1 MSTLSTNQIVVEYI
15 IKEGDIQKAQQN
27 FDKLTE
33 AEKRA
38 ILETKKLNAEILNV
52 GSSSEKSFVSALT
65 PIKNSSDAVRSF
77 TTNLKTAAQAA
88 VEAGNKASAGF
99 TGITASE
106 KKAEAGAKAFND
118 KLVQL
123 NTTLVTTGREGRKST
138 EQVAGGMKNIGGIA
152 DGLGPMIKRAFAGAA
167 LIEFTKKIFTTSAAF
182 EGLRTTIDY
191 ATEGQQKNGQAFQYL
206 INLANTYGKD
216 LQSLAGTYSSFTTS
230 SNLAGIKL
238 QESNKI
244 FEAAVKASTALGKS
258 NEDTQG
264 ILLAFSQIVSKG
276 TVQAEELRGQIG
288 ERIPGAF
295 NLAAKAMGVTT
306 KELNKMLE
314 QGQVISADFLPKFAV
329 ELENAFGDAANK
341 KMNSLTATLGRFTT
355 AWSRFLESPAISKY
369 LAETVNLA
377 TVSLDKVR
385 KLTLSESEKKAED
398 AARIES
404 NITVNLKTELAERLK
419 TIQDNTNKNATM
431 DQVVLQKYTETL
443 AYRDQLMEKTVNL
456 RIQSAGSMNKAA
468 LTEAETQLKYTNIV
482 LDALDKEVKGV
493 EVTNNKKIELT
504 EKEKKALEDA
514 AKKRKKALEDEYK
527 RKVELLELDRQITA
541 EKIKQTVDADG
552 QKIAM
557 MELEFVT
564 NLKLLKVSKQYAA
577 LEVQQAKDKA
587 KILPEIVKTQNVE
600 ITQEYIDAGIK
611 DRETRVKGED
621 EVQQG
626 IYEAKL
632 KAIERNKLIQQASI
646 ESEKITGVT
655 REKEAF
661 IRSEKL
667 ILNEIAA
674 NDEIIK
680 SNDEAAN
687 NGVESALDANAKI
700 LADNAK
706 LYKEL
711 ADLRKK
717 DEEDRKKRDVER
729 VQGASQVASAVLDGF
744 MNLMQQQTQNELT
757 ALNKRYDAELRLAGD
772 NEQKV
777 MEINEKRKQE
787 EKELRTKEFEAQR
800 AAAIAQVVFKT
811 APIIAEYF
819 VSGFLAPLAIAGLAT
834 AAAQIAFIAAQPVPE
849 FKEGTKG
856 KPFKGGKAIVGEIG
870 KEWVV
875 TTSGQVYETPGV
887 ATLVDLPKG
896 SQVIPHHE
904 VIKSERFMGSKLMN
918 QGRGESGTGQLV
930 ERLISIENTLSK
942 LPITSL
948 TMDERGFTKKIQT
961 KSRETRI
968 LNNRFGN

>member
-33 AEKRA
+33 SEKRA
-38 ILETKKLNAEILNV
+38 ILETKNLNAEIRNV
-52 GSSSEKSFVSALT
+52 GTTSEKAFTSALT
-65 PIKNSSDAVRSF
+65 PLKNSSDAVRTF
-77 TTNLKTAAQAA
+77 TTNLKVAAQAA
-88 VEAGNKASAGF
+88 VEAGNKATAGF
-99 TGITASE
+99 TGITAAE
-106 KKAEAGAKAFND
+106 KKAEAAAKAFND

-123 NTTLVTTGREGRKST
+123 GTTLKTTGNEGKQATDKVS
-138 EQVAGGMKNIGGIA
+138 GGLKNVGKTSDEI
-152 DGLGPMIKRAFAGAA
+152 GPMIKRAFGVAA

-216 LQSLAGTYSSFTTS
+216 LQSLAGTYSSFTSS

-238 QESNKI
+238 EESNKI
-244 FEAAVKASTALGKS
+244 FESAVKASTALGKS

-314 QGQVISADFLPKFAV
+314 QGQVVSADFLPKFAV
-329 ELENAFGDAANK
+329 ELENAFGAAANK
-341 KMNSLTATLGRFTT
+341 KMDSLTATLGRFTT

-385 KLTLSESEKKAED
+385 QLTMSASEKKAADE
-398 AARIES
+398 ARIES
-404 NITVNLKTELAERLK
+404 NITVNLKNELAARLK
-419 TIQDNTNKNATM
+419 AIQDKTNKDATM

-443 AYRDQLMEKTVNL
+443 AYRDQLDTKYLNL
-456 RIQSAGSMNKAA
+456 KISSAGSMNKVE
-468 LTEAETQLKYTNIV
+468 LNRAENNLKYANIV
-482 LDALDKEVKGV
+482 LAALEKEVKGV
-493 EVTNNKKIELT
+493 QVTNKVKKELT
-504 EKEKKALEDA
+504 EKELKALADA
-514 AKKRKKALEDEYK
+514 EKKRMQALEKEYR
-527 RKVELLELDRQITA
+527 RKVELLELDKQIAA
-541 EKIKQTVDADG
+541 EKIKQTVSADG

-557 MELEFVT
+557 MELEFAT
-564 NLKLLKVSKQYAA
+564 NLKLLKVSKEYADKN
-577 LEVQQAKDKA
+577 VKQAKDQA
-587 KILPEIVKTQNVE
+587 KILPAIVKTQNQE
-600 ITQEYIDAGIK
+600 ITQAYIDEGIK
-611 DRETRVKGED
+611 QREARVEGED
-621 EVQQG
+621 QTQKA
-626 IYEAKL
+626 IYDAKL
-632 KAIERNKLIQQASI
+632 KAIERNKVLQETLIGD
-646 ESEKITGVT
+646 EKITGVT

-667 ILNEIAA
+667 ILNEINA
-674 NDEIIK
+674 NDQIMAA
-680 SNDEAAN
+680 NDEAAN
-687 NGVESALDANAKI
+687 NGVESALNANDKI

-706 LYKEL
+706 LYREL
-711 ADLRKK
+711 AALRKK
-717 DEEDRKKRDVER
+717 DVEDRKKKDAEI
-729 VQGASQVASAVLDGF
+729 VQASAQVASELLNGF
-744 MNLMQQQTQNELT
+744 MNLQAQRTQNELT
-757 ALNKRYDAELRLAGD
+757 ALSKRYDEEIRLAGD
-772 NEQKV
+772 NAQKV
-777 MEINEKRKQE
+777 NELNEKRKQE
-787 EKELRTKEFEAQR
+787 EKEIRTKQFKAQQT
-800 AAAIAQVVFKT
+800 AAVAEVIFRV
-811 APIIAEYF
+811 APIIAQQIAG
-819 VSGFLAPLAIAGLAT
+819 VVTAPLAIASYAA
-834 AAAQIAFIAAQPVPE
+834 AAAQIGFILAQPTPE
-849 FKEGTKG
+849 FAEGTKG

-875 TTSGQVYETPGV
+875 TTSGKVYETPGV

-896 SQVIPHHE
+896 SQVIPNKE
-904 VIKSERFMGSKLMN
+904 VLKTERFMGSKLFG
-918 QGRGESGTGQLV
+918 QSKSDSGTGQVV
-930 ERLISIENTLSK
+930 ERLMSIENTLSK

-961 KSRETRI
+961 KSRETKI

>member
-15 IKEGDIQKAQQN
+15 IKEGDVKKAKDG
-27 FDKLTE
+27 FDKLTQ
-33 AEKRA
+33 AEKDA
-38 ILETKKLNAEILNV
+38 ITNAQKLNDELQKTGKEGKNSTDKVAGGLNNV
-52 GSSSEKSFVSALT
+52 GGMASKLGPLMAGAFSVASVMAFGKQVFNVTAEFQKLSAVLKNTLGSGAAASVALENIKEFAKTTPFAVSELTESFVKLANQGFTPTIDQMRKLGDLASSTGKSFDQLAEAIIDAQVGEFERLKEFGVRAQKAGDQVIFTFKGVETQVQNNNAAIREYLVGLGDYNGVAGAAAAVSDTLGGKVNNLGDAWDSFLNKIGTLLGPILTEALNTTSQFMDDINRIFAGGKTSSELYASVELESYKYFNDMVLNYTDEELDKFLKSRQA
-65 PIKNSSDAVRSF
+65 K
-77 TTNLKTAAQAA
+77 LKTAQD
-88 VEAGNKASAGF
+88 EL
-99 TGITASE
+99 
-106 KKAEAGAKAFND
+106 KKAQQKVKEGTTGFFGEVQSNPQAVKD
-118 KLVQL
+118 VKQL
-123 NTTLVTTGREGRKST
+123 NIEIANYNGEIAATT
-138 EQVAGGMKNIGGIA
+138 EQ
-152 DGLGPMIKRAFAGAA
+152 IK
-167 LIEFTKKIFTTSAAF
+167 K
-182 EGLRTTIDY
+182 
-191 ATEGQQKNGQAFQYL
+191 
-206 INLANTYGKD
+206 
-216 LQSLAGTYSSFTTS
+216 
-230 SNLAGIKL
+230 
-238 QESNKI
+238 
-244 FEAAVKASTALGKS
+244 
-258 NEDTQG
+258 
-264 ILLAFSQIVSKG
+264 
-276 TVQAEELRGQIG
+276 RGD
-288 ERIPGAF
+288 A
-295 NLAAKAMGVTT
+295 TT
-306 KELNKMLE
+306 K
-314 QGQVISADFLPKFAV
+314 
-329 ELENAFGDAANK
+329 
-341 KMNSLTATLGRFTT
+341 
-355 AWSRFLESPAISKY
+355 
-369 LAETVNLA
+369 
-377 TVSLDKVR
+377 
-385 KLTLSESEKKAED
+385 
-398 AARIES
+398 
-404 NITVNLKTELAERLK
+404 
-419 TIQDNTNKNATM
+419 
-431 DQVVLQKYTETL
+431 
-443 AYRDQLMEKTVNL
+443 
-456 RIQSAGSMNKAA
+456 
-468 LTEAETQLKYTNIV
+468 TEAIYSAYVAKQ
-482 LDALDKEVKGV
+482 
-493 EVTNNKKIELT
+493 
-504 EKEKKALEDA
+504 KALEDA
-514 AKKRKKALEDEYK
+514 KQKAKEKADKEAKANAEKMAKMNQEKYNAEVDQ
-527 RKVELLELDRQITA
+527 LELEKQITA
-541 EKIKQTVDADG
+541 EKIKQTVGADG
-552 QKIAM
+552 QKIAI
-557 MELEFVT
+557 MELEFAT
-564 NLKLLKVSKQYAA
+564 NVKLLKISENSAK
-577 LEVQQAKDKA
+577 LGVQQAKDKA
-587 KILPEIVKTQNVE
+587 KLLPEILKTQNQE
-600 ITQEYIDAGIK
+600 ITQEYIDAGIR

-632 KAIERNKLIQQASI
+632 KAIERNKMIQEASI
-646 ESEKITGVT
+646 ESEVLTDSQRK
-655 REKEAF
+655 
-661 IRSEKL
+661 EKL

-711 ADLRKK
+711 KDLRKK
-717 DEEDRKKRDVER
+717 DEEDQKKKDVER
-729 VQGASQVASAVLDGF
+729 VQAASQVASAVLDGF

-918 QGRGESGTGQLV
+918 QGRGESGNGHIV
-930 ERLISIENTLSK
+930 SELISIKETLSK

>member
-15 IKEGDIQKAQQN
+15 IREGDIQKAQQN

-38 ILETKKLNAEILNV
+38 ILETKNLNAEIKNV
-52 GSSSEKSFVSALT
+52 GASSEKAFVSALT
-65 PIKNSSDAVRSF
+65 PIKNSSDAIRSF

-99 TGITASE
+99 TGITAAE

-123 NTTLVTTGREGRKST
+123 NTTLTTTGRQGKDATDKVSTGLRKVG
-138 EQVAGGMKNIGGIA
+138 ENA
-152 DGLGPMIKRAFAGAA
+152 DGIGPMIKRAFALTAV
-167 LIEFTKKIFTTSAAF
+167 IEFTKKIFTTSAAF

-216 LQSLAGTYSSFTTS
+216 LQSLAGTYSSFTAS

-238 QESNKI
+238 EESNKI

-329 ELENAFGDAANK
+329 ELENAFGAAAEK
-341 KMNSLTATLGRFTT
+341 KVNSLSSSLGRFKT
-355 AWSRFLESPAISKY
+355 AWDRFLESPGIARLIQRELNIWSGY
-369 LAETVNLA
+369 LN
-377 TVSLDKVR
+377 SLRELTTSEDELKKEREAKV
-385 KLTLSESEKKAED
+385 
-398 AARIES
+398 ES
-404 NITVNLKTELAERLK
+404 NITTNLKNELEARLK
-419 TIQDNTNKNATM
+419 AVQESTNKNATM

-482 LDALDKEVKGV
+482 LEALDKEVKGV
-493 EVTNNKKIELT
+493 EVTNNKKVELT

-527 RKVELLELDRQITA
+527 RKVELLELDRQIAA

-552 QKIAM
+552 QKVAM
-557 MELEFVT
+557 MELEFAT
-564 NLKLLKVSKQYAA
+564 NLKLIKVSKQYAA

-600 ITQEYIDAGIK
+600 ITQEYIDAAIK
-611 DRETRVKGED
+611 ERETRVKGED
-621 EVQQG
+621 AVQEG

-632 KAIERNKLIQQASI
+632 KAIERNKMIQEASI
-646 ESEKITGVT
+646 ESEVLTDSQRK
-655 REKEAF
+655 
-661 IRSEKL
+661 EKL
-667 ILNEIAA
+667 IQNEIAA
-674 NDEIIK
+674 NNEIIK

-711 ADLRKK
+711 KDLRKK

-819 VSGFLAPLAIAGLAT
+819 VTGFLAPLAIAGLAT

>member
-1 MSTLSTNQIVVEYI
+1 
-15 IKEGDIQKAQQN
+15 
-27 FDKLTE
+27 
-33 AEKRA
+33 
-38 ILETKKLNAEILNV
+38 
-52 GSSSEKSFVSALT
+52 
-65 PIKNSSDAVRSF
+65 
-77 TTNLKTAAQAA
+77 
-88 VEAGNKASAGF
+88 
-99 TGITASE
+99 
-106 KKAEAGAKAFND
+106 
-118 KLVQL
+118 
-123 NTTLVTTGREGRKST
+123 
-138 EQVAGGMKNIGGIA
+138 
-152 DGLGPMIKRAFAGAA
+152 
-167 LIEFTKKIFTTSAAF
+167 
-182 EGLRTTIDY
+182 
-191 ATEGQQKNGQAFQYL
+191 
-206 INLANTYGKD
+206 
-216 LQSLAGTYSSFTTS
+216 
-230 SNLAGIKL
+230 
-238 QESNKI
+238 
-244 FEAAVKASTALGKS
+244 
-258 NEDTQG
+258 
-264 ILLAFSQIVSKG
+264 
-276 TVQAEELRGQIG
+276 
-288 ERIPGAF
+288 
-295 NLAAKAMGVTT
+295 
-306 KELNKMLE
+306 
-314 QGQVISADFLPKFAV
+314 
-329 ELENAFGDAANK
+329 
-341 KMNSLTATLGRFTT
+341 
-355 AWSRFLESPAISKY
+355 
-369 LAETVNLA
+369 
-377 TVSLDKVR
+377 LDKVR

-404 NITVNLKTELAERLK
+404 NITVNLKTELAKRLK

-482 LDALDKEVKGV
+482 LDALDKEVKGF
-493 EVTNNKKIELT
+493 EVTNNKKVELT
-504 EKEKKALEDA
+504 EKEKKAII
-514 AKKRKKALEDEYK
+514 KRLTDEYK
-527 RKVELLELDRQITA
+527 RKVELLELDKQITA
-541 EKIKQTVDADG
+541 EKIKQTVRADG

-564 NLKLLKVSKQYAA
+564 NFKLLKLSEQYQKVKTKQGIF
-577 LEVQQAKDKA
+577 EVKEAKDKA
-587 KILPEIVKTQNVE
+587 KIIPEIIKTQNVE

-611 DRETRVKGED
+611 DRQTRVKGED

-632 KAIERNKLIQQASI
+632 KAIERNKMIQEASI

-661 IRSEKL
+661 LRSEKL
-667 ILNEIAA
+667 ILNQIAA
-674 NDEIIK
+674 NDKIIK
-680 SNDEAAN
+680 ANDEAAN

-711 ADLRKK
+711 KDLRKN
-717 DEEDRKKRDVER
+717 DEDDRKKKDVER
-729 VQGASQVASAVLDGF
+729 VQAASQVASAVLDGF

-819 VSGFLAPLAIAGLAT
+819 VTGFLAPLAIAGLAT

-875 TTSGQVYETPGV
+875 TTSGAVYETPGV

-918 QGRGESGTGQLV
+918 QGRGDTGTGQIV
-930 ERLISIENTLSK
+930 ERLISLENTMSK